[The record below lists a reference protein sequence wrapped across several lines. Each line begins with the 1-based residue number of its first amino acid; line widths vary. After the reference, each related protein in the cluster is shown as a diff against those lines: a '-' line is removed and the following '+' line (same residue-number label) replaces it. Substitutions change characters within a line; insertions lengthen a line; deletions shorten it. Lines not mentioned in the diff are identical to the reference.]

1 MGQARTGKS
10 SGAKNGGARNG
21 RVIMHLDMDAFFVN
35 VELLENPALRGE
47 PIIVAPLGPRSV
59 VCSASYEAR
68 AHGVRS
74 GMPLSR
80 ARNLSPNATVLP
92 LRGDYRHY
100 SRAVMA
106 ILNDLSPY
114 VEQVSVDEAFVD
126 LTGAYLHGQDPV
138 ALAQRARD
146 RIAQELSLPSSAGV
160 APNKLLAK
168 MASTGSKPNGLWVIP
183 PERVQEFLDPR
194 KVSDLWGV
202 GAKSTEQLSRYGIH
216 TIAQMRSMSLDWLKE
231 RFGTAQGE
239 HLWAMARGIDERPVI
254 TEREEKS
261 MGGEHTFETDTT
273 DAREVSA
280 AIRELSL
287 NLGKRLR
294 TAGKLAGGLSLKI
307 RYSTFE
313 THTRAIA
320 LNVPVDSGMQI
331 ASLALEALRADGI
344 LVEQDA
350 PRALRLIGVRAE
362 KLARAEDGVQQTLFD
377 SIESGAS
384 SRSAQTASAQTVSA
398 QTASAQTASAQTA
411 SAQRGGGERSD
422 GGGAGNSP
430 ENSARSGSGARTG
443 VSARTG
449 TGARL
454 VKSGRWSEVE
464 HVMDAIHRKYSQESL
479 KPASGVTAPEKNIE
493 EKNIEEK
500 SRDEE

>member
-1 MGQARTGKS
+1 MGQTRTGKS

-287 NLGKRLR
+287 KLGKRLR
-294 TAGKLAGGLSLKI
+294 SAGKLAGGLSLKI

-344 LVEQDA
+344 LVGQDV

-384 SRSAQTASAQTVSA
+384 SRSAQTASAQTSSAQTVSA
-398 QTASAQTASAQTA
+398 QSVSV
-411 SAQRGGGERSD
+411 QRDG
-422 GGGAGNSP
+422 GGGAGTSSGNGT
-430 ENSARSGSGARTG
+430 RSGSGARPG
-443 VSARTG
+443 S
-449 TGARL
+449 GARL

>member
-10 SGAKNGGARNG
+10 NGAKNGGARNS

-138 ALAQRARD
+138 ALAQCARD

-202 GAKSTEQLSRYGIH
+202 GAKSTGQLSRYGIH

-273 DAREVSA
+273 DARKISA

-287 NLGKRLR
+287 KLGKRLR
-294 TAGKLAGGLSLKI
+294 AAGKLAGGLSLKI

-344 LVEQDA
+344 LVGQDA

-384 SRSAQTASAQTVSA
+384 SRSAQTASAQTSSA
-398 QTASAQTASAQTA
+398 KIGSAQTA
-411 SAQRGGGERSD
+411 SAQRGGG
-422 GGGAGNSP
+422 GGAGNSL
-430 ENSARSGSGARTG
+430 GS
-443 VSARTG
+443 
-449 TGARL
+449 GARL

-479 KPASGVTAPEKNIE
+479 KPASGVAAPEKNIE

-500 SRDEE
+500 SHDEK

>member
-10 SGAKNGGARNG
+10 NGAKNGGARNS

-202 GAKSTEQLSRYGIH
+202 GAKSTGQLSRYGIH

-273 DAREVSA
+273 DARKISA

-287 NLGKRLR
+287 KLGKRLR
-294 TAGKLAGGLSLKI
+294 AAGKLAGGLSLKI

-344 LVEQDA
+344 LVGQDA

-384 SRSAQTASAQTVSA
+384 SRSAQTASAQTSSA
-398 QTASAQTASAQTA
+398 KIGSAQTA
-411 SAQRGGGERSD
+411 SAQRGGG
-422 GGGAGNSP
+422 GGAGNSL
-430 ENSARSGSGARTG
+430 GS
-443 VSARTG
+443 
-449 TGARL
+449 GARL

-479 KPASGVTAPEKNIE
+479 KPASGVAAPEKNIE

-500 SRDEE
+500 SHDEK

>member
-10 SGAKNGGARNG
+10 SGAKNGGVRNSGARNG

-68 AHGVRS
+68 AHGVHS

-138 ALAQRARD
+138 ALAQCARD

-239 HLWAMARGIDERPVI
+239 HLWAMARGIDERPVV

-287 NLGKRLR
+287 KLGKRLR
-294 TAGKLAGGLSLKI
+294 AAGKLAGGLSLKI

-331 ASLALEALRADGI
+331 ASLALEALRADEI
-344 LVEQDA
+344 LVGQAA

-377 SIESGAS
+377 SIESGAN
-384 SRSAQTASAQTVSA
+384 SRSAQTGSAQTVSA
-398 QTASAQTASAQTA
+398 Q
-411 SAQRGGGERSD
+411 RR

-430 ENSARSGSGARTG
+430 QNGTRTGFGIRPGSGTQLGSGARPG
-443 VSARTG
+443 S
-449 TGARL
+449 GARL

-493 EKNIEEK
+493 EKSHNKE
-500 SRDEE
+500 

>member
-1 MGQARTGKS
+1 MGQARTGK
-10 SGAKNGGARNG
+10 NRGARNS
-21 RVIMHLDMDAFFVN
+21 RIIMHLDMDAFFVN

-92 LRGDYRHY
+92 LRGDYRYY

-216 TIAQMRSMSLDWLKE
+216 TIAQMRSMSLDWLQE

-239 HLWAMARGIDERPVI
+239 HLWAMARGIDERSVI

-273 DAREVSA
+273 DAWEVGA
-280 AIRELSL
+280 ALRELSL
-287 NLGKRLR
+287 KLGKRLR
-294 TAGKLAGGLSLKI
+294 SAGKLAGGLSLKI

-331 ASLALEALRADGI
+331 ASLALDALRADGI
-344 LVEQDA
+344 LVGQQA

-362 KLARAEDGVQQTLFD
+362 KLARTEDGVQQTLFD
-377 SIESGAS
+377 SIESGAH
-384 SRSAQTASAQTVSA
+384 SRSAKA
-398 QTASAQTASAQTA
+398 ASAQTA
-411 SAQRGGGERSD
+411 SAQRGGG
-422 GGGAGNSP
+422 GGAGHSP
-430 ENSARSGSGARTG
+430 ENGTRSGP
-443 VSARTG
+443 
-449 TGARL
+449 GARL

-479 KPASGVTAPEKNIE
+479 KPASGVTAPEKNA
-493 EKNIEEK
+493 KEK
-500 SRDEE
+500 SQGVERLRDQD

>member
-1 MGQARTGKS
+1 MGQTRTGKS
-10 SGAKNGGARNG
+10 GSARNG

-47 PIIVAPLGPRSV
+47 PIIVAPLGLRSV

-216 TIAQMRSMSLDWLKE
+216 TIAQMKSMSLDWLKE
-231 RFGTAQGE
+231 RFGIAQGE

-261 MGGEHTFETDTT
+261 IGGEHTFETDTT

-287 NLGKRLR
+287 KLGKRLR

-384 SRSAQTASAQTVSA
+384 SRSTQTGSA
-398 QTASAQTASAQTA
+398 QTASAKVASAQTA
-411 SAQRGGGERSD
+411 SAQRGGG
-422 GGGAGNSP
+422 GGAGNSL
-430 ENSARSGSGARTG
+430 GS
-443 VSARTG
+443 
-449 TGARL
+449 GARL

-500 SRDEE
+500 SHNKE

>member
-1 MGQARTGKS
+1 MGQMRTGKS
-10 SGAKNGGARNG
+10 SGAKNG

-239 HLWAMARGIDERPVI
+239 HLWAMARGIDERPVV

-273 DAREVSA
+273 DAQEVSA

-287 NLGKRLR
+287 KLGKRLR
-294 TAGKLAGGLSLKI
+294 AAGKLAGGLSLKI

-344 LVEQDA
+344 LVGQDA

-377 SIESGAS
+377 SIESGAH
-384 SRSAQTASAQTVSA
+384 SRPTKITSVKTTSVKTV
-398 QTASAQTASAQTA
+398 SAQTA
-411 SAQRGGGERSD
+411 SAQRGGG
-422 GGGAGNSP
+422 GGAGTSSQNGTRSGP
-430 ENSARSGSGARTG
+430 GARSGFGTHSG
-443 VSARTG
+443 SG
-449 TGARL
+449 THLGSGARL

-479 KPASGVTAPEKNIE
+479 KPASGVTVPEKNIE
-493 EKNIEEK
+493 GKSHNEE
-500 SRDEE
+500 

>member
-1 MGQARTGKS
+1 MGQMRTGKN
-10 SGAKNGGARNG
+10 SGARNSGARNG

-202 GAKSTEQLSRYGIH
+202 GTKSTEQLSRYGIH

-287 NLGKRLR
+287 KLGKRLR

-344 LVEQDA
+344 LVGQDA

-362 KLARAEDGVQQTLFD
+362 KLARVEDGVQQTLFD

-384 SRSAQTASAQTVSA
+384 SRSAQTGSAKITSAQTVSA
-398 QTASAQTASAQTA
+398 KTASAKNASV
-411 SAQRGGGERSD
+411 QRGGG
-422 GGGAGNSP
+422 GAVHST
-430 ENSARSGSGARTG
+430 ENGTRSGS
-443 VSARTG
+443 
-449 TGARL
+449 GARL

-479 KPASGVTAPEKNIE
+479 KPASGVTAPDKNG
-493 EKNIEEK
+493 EEK
-500 SRDEE
+500 SQGVERLRDQD

>member
-1 MGQARTGKS
+1 MGQMRTGKN
-10 SGAKNGGARNG
+10 SGARNGGARNG

-138 ALAQRARD
+138 ALAQCARD

-287 NLGKRLR
+287 KLGKRLR

-398 QTASAQTASAQTA
+398 QTASAQTASAQ
-411 SAQRGGGERSD
+411 RGGGERSD

-493 EKNIEEK
+493 EKSHNEE
-500 SRDEE
+500 

>member
-1 MGQARTGKS
+1 MGQTRTGKS

-202 GAKSTEQLSRYGIH
+202 GAKSTGQLSRYGIH

-273 DAREVSA
+273 DARKISA

-287 NLGKRLR
+287 KLGKRLR
-294 TAGKLAGGLSLKI
+294 AAGKLAGGLSLKI

-344 LVEQDA
+344 LVGQDA

-384 SRSAQTASAQTVSA
+384 SRSAQTASAQTSSA
-398 QTASAQTASAQTA
+398 KIGSAQTA
-411 SAQRGGGERSD
+411 SAQRGGG
-422 GGGAGNSP
+422 GGAGNSL
-430 ENSARSGSGARTG
+430 GS
-443 VSARTG
+443 
-449 TGARL
+449 GARL

-479 KPASGVTAPEKNIE
+479 KPASGVAAPEKNIE

-500 SRDEE
+500 SHDEK

>member
-10 SGAKNGGARNG
+10 SGAKNGGARNSGARNG

-80 ARNLSPNATVLP
+80 ARNLNPNATVLP

-231 RFGTAQGE
+231 HFGAAQGE

-287 NLGKRLR
+287 KLGKRLR

-344 LVEQDA
+344 LIGQDA

-384 SRSAQTASAQTVSA
+384 SRSAQTISAKITSA
-398 QTASAQTASAQTA
+398 KVA
-411 SAQRGGGERSD
+411 SAQRGGGGVD
-422 GGGAGNSP
+422 NSSQNGTRTGFGIRP
-430 ENSARSGSGARTG
+430 GSGTQLGSGARSGS
-443 VSARTG
+443 
-449 TGARL
+449 GARL

-493 EKNIEEK
+493 EKSHNEE
-500 SRDEE
+500 

>member
-1 MGQARTGKS
+1 MGQTRTGKNS
-10 SGAKNGGARNG
+10 GARNG
-21 RVIMHLDMDAFFVN
+21 RVMMHLDMDAFFVN

-138 ALAQRARD
+138 ALAQHARD

-216 TIAQMRSMSLDWLKE
+216 TIAQMRAMSLDWLKE

-239 HLWAMARGIDERPVI
+239 HLWAMARGIDERPVTI
-254 TEREEKS
+254 EREEKAWGRAYLR
-261 MGGEHTFETDTT
+261 GGCDRCPGDSRCYSGAEPQTGQAPAHSRETRRRAQPQNPLQHLRNAHPRYCPERACRLRHADCLPGIGSP
-273 DAREVSA
+273 ACRW
-280 AIRELSL
+280 
-287 NLGKRLR
+287 NLGR
-294 TAGKLAGGLSLKI
+294 AGG
-307 RYSTFE
+307 
-313 THTRAIA
+313 
-320 LNVPVDSGMQI
+320 
-331 ASLALEALRADGI
+331 
-344 LVEQDA
+344 A
-350 PRALRLIGVRAE
+350 PPLRLIGVRAE
-362 KLARAEDGVQQTLFD
+362 KLTRAEDGVQQTLFD
-377 SIESGAS
+377 SIENRAS
-384 SRSAQTASAQTVSA
+384 SRSMQTGSARILSA
-398 QTASAQTASAQTA
+398 KPSPYN
-411 SAQRGGGERSD
+411 G
-422 GGGAGNSP
+422 GGGAGNSQR
-430 ENSARSGSGARTG
+430 NGTRTGSGIRLGSGAR
-443 VSARTG
+443 
-449 TGARL
+449 L
-454 VKSGRWSEVE
+454 MKNGRWSEVE
-464 HVMDAIHRKYSQESL
+464 HVMDAVHRKYSQESL
-479 KPASGVTAPEKNIE
+479 KPASGVASPQRKAEQESE
-493 EKNIEEK
+493 EGK
-500 SRDEE
+500 RG

>member
-1 MGQARTGKS
+1 MGQARAGKN
-10 SGAKNGGARNG
+10 SGARNSHIRNG

-74 GMPLSR
+74 GMPLRR
-80 ARNLSPNATVLP
+80 AQNLSPNATVLP

-216 TIAQMRSMSLDWLKE
+216 TIAQMRSLSLDWLQE

-261 MGGEHTFETDTT
+261 MGGEHTFEADTT
-273 DAREVSA
+273 DAQEVSA
-280 AIRELSL
+280 ALRELSL
-287 NLGKRLR
+287 KLGKRLR
-294 TAGKLAGGLSLKI
+294 SAGKLAGGLSLKI

-331 ASLALEALRADGI
+331 TSLALDALRADGI
-344 LVEQDA
+344 LVGHQA

-377 SIESGAS
+377 SIESGVHS
-384 SRSAQTASAQTVSA
+384 HSAKA
-398 QTASAQTASAQTA
+398 A
-411 SAQRGGGERSD
+411 SAQRGGG
-422 GGGAGNSP
+422 GVGNSSGP
-430 ENSARSGSGARTG
+430 DARTGASARSGSGAR
-443 VSARTG
+443 
-449 TGARL
+449 L
-454 VKSGRWSEVE
+454 VKSVRWSEVE

-479 KPASGVTAPEKNIE
+479 KPASGVAAPEEKAE
-493 EKNIEEK
+493 EGN
-500 SRDEE
+500 

>member
-1 MGQARTGKS
+1 MGQTRTGKS
-10 SGAKNGGARNG
+10 GGARNG

-106 ILNDLSPY
+106 ILHDLSPY

-216 TIAQMRSMSLDWLKE
+216 TIAQMRSMSLDWFKE

-273 DAREVSA
+273 DAREISA

-287 NLGKRLR
+287 KLGKRLR

-344 LVEQDA
+344 LVGQDA

-384 SRSAQTASAQTVSA
+384 SRSAQTASAQT
-398 QTASAQTASAQTA
+398 ASAQTSSVQTV
-411 SAQRGGGERSD
+411 SAQRGGG
-422 GGGAGNSP
+422 GAGTSSGNGT
-430 ENSARSGSGARTG
+430 RSGSGARPG
-443 VSARTG
+443 S
-449 TGARL
+449 GARL

-479 KPASGVTAPEKNIE
+479 KPASGVAAPEKNIE

-500 SRDEE
+500 SNNEE

>member
-1 MGQARTGKS
+1 MGQTRTGKN
-10 SGAKNGGARNG
+10 SGARRG

-74 GMPLSR
+74 GMPLSG

-106 ILNDLSPY
+106 ILHDLSPY

-273 DAREVSA
+273 DAQEVSA

-287 NLGKRLR
+287 KLGKRLR
-294 TAGKLAGGLSLKI
+294 SAGKLAGGLSLKI

-320 LNVPVDSGMQI
+320 LNVPIDSGMQI
-331 ASLALEALRADGI
+331 ASLALEALRADEI
-344 LVEQDA
+344 LVGQEA

-377 SIESGAS
+377 SIENGAS
-384 SRSAQTASAQTVSA
+384 SRSARTASVRT
-398 QTASAQTASAQTA
+398 T
-411 SAQRGGGERSD
+411 SAQRGGA
-422 GGGAGNSP
+422 GGAGNSM
-430 ENSARSGSGARTG
+430 ENSTRSGSGAHSG
-443 VSARTG
+443 S
-449 TGARL
+449 GARL

-479 KPASGVTAPEKNIE
+479 KPASGVAAPNQQAEQKAE
-493 EKNIEEK
+493 EGAL
-500 SRDEE
+500 SRGELSGEG

>member
-1 MGQARTGKS
+1 M
-10 SGAKNGGARNG
+10 
-21 RVIMHLDMDAFFVN
+21 
-35 VELLENPALRGE
+35 
-47 PIIVAPLGPRSV
+47 
-59 VCSASYEAR
+59 
-68 AHGVRS
+68 
-74 GMPLSR
+74 
-80 ARNLSPNATVLP
+80 
-92 LRGDYRHY
+92 
-100 SRAVMA
+100 
-106 ILNDLSPY
+106 
-114 VEQVSVDEAFVD
+114 DEAFVD

-231 RFGTAQGE
+231 RFSTAQGE

-273 DAREVSA
+273 DVQEVSA

-287 NLGKRLR
+287 KLGKRLR
-294 TAGKLAGGLSLKI
+294 SAGKLAGGISLKI

-313 THTRAIA
+313 THTRAIP

-331 ASLALEALRADGI
+331 ASLALEALRADEI
-344 LVEQDA
+344 LVGQAA

-377 SIESGAS
+377 SIESGAN
-384 SRSAQTASAQTVSA
+384 SRSAQTGSAKTASAQTVSV
-398 QTASAQTASAQTA
+398 QW
-411 SAQRGGGERSD
+411 G

-430 ENSARSGSGARTG
+430 QNGTRTGAGIYSGSGIHLG
-443 VSARTG
+443 S
-449 TGARL
+449 GARL

-479 KPASGVTAPEKNIE
+479 KPASGVAGPEQKAE
-493 EKNIEEK
+493 EKAGQK
-500 SRDEE
+500 AK

>member
-1 MGQARTGKS
+1 MGQARTGKNS
-10 SGAKNGGARNG
+10 GARNG

-35 VELLENPALRGE
+35 VELLENPALRGT

-138 ALAQRARD
+138 ALAQSARD

-239 HLWAMARGIDERPVI
+239 HLWAMARGIDERPVV

-273 DAREVSA
+273 DAHEIGA
-280 AIRELSL
+280 AVRELSL
-287 NLGKRLR
+287 KLGKRLR

-313 THTRAIA
+313 THTRAIPI
-320 LNVPVDSGMQI
+320 NVPVDSGMQI
-331 ASLALEALRADGI
+331 ASLALEALRADEI
-344 LVEQDA
+344 LVGQEA

-377 SIESGAS
+377 SIESGAG
-384 SRSAQTASAQTVSA
+384 SRSARTASAR
-398 QTASAQTASAQTA
+398 TASARIASV
-411 SAQRGGGERSD
+411 QRGGG
-422 GGGAGNSP
+422 GVGNSV
-430 ENSARSGSGARTG
+430 ENGARSESGAHSG
-443 VSARTG
+443 S
-449 TGARL
+449 GARL

-479 KPASGVTAPEKNIE
+479 KPASGVAAPNQQAEQKAE
-493 EKNIEEK
+493 EGK
-500 SRDEE
+500 

>member
-1 MGQARTGKS
+1 MGQTRTGKS
-10 SGAKNGGARNG
+10 GSARNG

-92 LRGDYRHY
+92 LRGDYRYY

-280 AIRELSL
+280 ALRELSL
-287 NLGKRLR
+287 KLGKRLR
-294 TAGKLAGGLSLKI
+294 SAGKLAGGLSLKI

-331 ASLALEALRADGI
+331 ASLALDALRADGI
-344 LVEQDA
+344 LVGQQA

-398 QTASAQTASAQTA
+398 QTASAQTASAQ
-411 SAQRGGGERSD
+411 RGG
-422 GGGAGNSP
+422 GGGAGNSL
-430 ENSARSGSGARTG
+430 GS
-443 VSARTG
+443 
-449 TGARL
+449 GARL

-479 KPASGVTAPEKNIE
+479 KPASGVTSPEKNIE

-500 SRDEE
+500 SHNEE

>member
-21 RVIMHLDMDAFFVN
+21 RVMMHLDMDAFFVN

-138 ALAQRARD
+138 ALAQCARD

-239 HLWAMARGIDERPVI
+239 HLWAMARGIDERSVI

-273 DAREVSA
+273 DAQEVSA

-344 LVEQDA
+344 LVGQDA

-384 SRSAQTASAQTVSA
+384 SRSAQTSSIQTGSAKV
-398 QTASAQTASAQTA
+398 A
-411 SAQRGGGERSD
+411 SAQRGD
-422 GGGAGNSP
+422 GGVGNSSQNGTRTGFGIRP
-430 ENSARSGSGARTG
+430 GSGTQLGSGARPG
-443 VSARTG
+443 S
-449 TGARL
+449 GARL

-493 EKNIEEK
+493 EKSHNEE
-500 SRDEE
+500 

>member
-10 SGAKNGGARNG
+10 SGAKNGGARNSGARNG

-80 ARNLSPNATVLP
+80 ARNLNPNATVLP

-231 RFGTAQGE
+231 HFGAAQGE

-287 NLGKRLR
+287 KLGKRLR

-344 LVEQDA
+344 LIGQDA

-384 SRSAQTASAQTVSA
+384 SRSAQTISAKITSA
-398 QTASAQTASAQTA
+398 KVA
-411 SAQRGGGERSD
+411 SAQRGGGGVD
-422 GGGAGNSP
+422 NSSQNGTRTGFGIRP
-430 ENSARSGSGARTG
+430 GSGTQLGSGARSGS
-443 VSARTG
+443 
-449 TGARL
+449 GARL

-479 KPASGVTAPEKNIE
+479 KPASGVNAPEKNIE
-493 EKNIEEK
+493 EKSHNKE
-500 SRDEE
+500 

>member
-10 SGAKNGGARNG
+10 SGAKNGGARNS
-21 RVIMHLDMDAFFVN
+21 RIIMHLDMDAFFVN

-92 LRGDYRHY
+92 LRGDYRYY

-106 ILNDLSPY
+106 ILNNLSPY

-138 ALAQRARD
+138 ALAQSARD

-287 NLGKRLR
+287 KLGKRLR

-344 LVEQDA
+344 LVRQDA

-384 SRSAQTASAQTVSA
+384 SRSTQTSSAKITSVQTASAQTVSV
-398 QTASAQTASAQTA
+398 
-411 SAQRGGGERSD
+411 QRGGGGEAS
-422 GGGAGNSP
+422 NSL
-430 ENSARSGSGARTG
+430 GS
-443 VSARTG
+443 
-449 TGARL
+449 GARL

-500 SRDEE
+500 SHDEK

>member
-1 MGQARTGKS
+1 MGQMRISKN
-10 SGAKNGGARNG
+10 SGVRNG

-168 MASTGSKPNGLWVIP
+168 MASTGSKPNGLWIIP

-231 RFGTAQGE
+231 RFGAAQGE

-273 DAREVSA
+273 DAQEVST

-287 NLGKRLR
+287 KLGKRLR
-294 TAGKLAGGLSLKI
+294 SAGKLAGGLSLKI

-313 THTRAIA
+313 THTRAIP
-320 LNVPVDSGMQI
+320 LNVPVDSSMQI
-331 ASLALEALRADGI
+331 ASLALEALRADEI
-344 LVEQDA
+344 VIEQTV

-377 SIESGAS
+377 SIEIGTNPRS
-384 SRSAQTASAQTVSA
+384 SQTASSQA
-398 QTASAQTASAQTA
+398 A
-411 SAQRGGGERSD
+411 SAQRGGGGVGKSL
-422 GGGAGNSP
+422 GNGT
-430 ENSARSGSGARTG
+430 RSGS
-443 VSARTG
+443 
-449 TGARL
+449 GARL

-479 KPASGVTAPEKNIE
+479 KPASGVAVPEQKVEERVEKTAE
-493 EKNIEEK
+493 
-500 SRDEE
+500 

>member
-287 NLGKRLR
+287 KLGKRLR
-294 TAGKLAGGLSLKI
+294 SAGKLAGGLSLKI

-344 LVEQDA
+344 LVGQDV

-384 SRSAQTASAQTVSA
+384 SRSAQTASAQTASAQTSSAQTVSA
-398 QTASAQTASAQTA
+398 QTVSV
-411 SAQRGGGERSD
+411 QRGGG
-422 GGGAGNSP
+422 GAGSSSGNGT
-430 ENSARSGSGARTG
+430 RSGSGARPG
-443 VSARTG
+443 S
-449 TGARL
+449 GARL

>member
-1 MGQARTGKS
+1 MGQTRTGKS
-10 SGAKNGGARNG
+10 GSARNG

-92 LRGDYRHY
+92 LRGDYRYY

-138 ALAQRARD
+138 ALAQCARD

-287 NLGKRLR
+287 KLGKRLR
-294 TAGKLAGGLSLKI
+294 SAGKLAGGLSLKI

-344 LVEQDA
+344 LVGQDV

-384 SRSAQTASAQTVSA
+384 SRSAQTASAQTASAQTSSAQTVSA
-398 QTASAQTASAQTA
+398 QTVSV
-411 SAQRGGGERSD
+411 QRGGG
-422 GGGAGNSP
+422 GAGSSSGNGT
-430 ENSARSGSGARTG
+430 RSGSGARPG
-443 VSARTG
+443 S
-449 TGARL
+449 GARL

>member
-1 MGQARTGKS
+1 MGQKRTG
-10 SGAKNGGARNG
+10 KNGGARNG

-106 ILNDLSPY
+106 ILHDLSPY

-273 DAREVSA
+273 DAHEISA
-280 AIRELSL
+280 AVRELSL
-287 NLGKRLR
+287 KLGKRLR
-294 TAGKLAGGLSLKI
+294 FAGKLAGGLSLKI

-313 THTRAIA
+313 THTRAIP

-331 ASLALEALRADGI
+331 ASLALEALRADEI
-344 LVEQDA
+344 LVGQEA

-377 SIESGAS
+377 SIENAAS
-384 SRSAQTASAQTVSA
+384 SRSARTASAR
-398 QTASAQTASAQTA
+398 TA
-411 SAQRGGGERSD
+411 SAQRGGG
-422 GGGAGNSP
+422 GVGNGP
-430 ENSARSGSGARTG
+430 ENGARSGSGAHSG
-443 VSARTG
+443 SA
-449 TGARL
+449 ARL

-479 KPASGVTAPEKNIE
+479 KPASGVAAPNQQAEQKAE
-493 EKNIEEK
+493 EGTL
-500 SRDEE
+500 SRGELSGEG

>member
-10 SGAKNGGARNG
+10 NGAKNGGARNS

-202 GAKSTEQLSRYGIH
+202 GAKSTGQLSRYGIH

-261 MGGEHTFETDTT
+261 MGGEHR
-273 DAREVSA
+273 AY
-280 AIRELSL
+280 
-287 NLGKRLR
+287 LR
-294 TAGKLAGGLSLKI
+294 
-307 RYSTFE
+307 
-313 THTRAIA
+313 
-320 LNVPVDSGMQI
+320 
-331 ASLALEALRADGI
+331 DGY
-344 LVEQDA
+344 D
-350 PRALRLIGVRAE
+350 RCS
-362 KLARAEDGVQQTLFD
+362 ED
-377 SIESGAS
+377 
-384 SRSAQTASAQTVSA
+384 
-398 QTASAQTASAQTA
+398 
-411 SAQRGGGERSD
+411 
-422 GGGAGNSP
+422 
-430 ENSARSGSGARTG
+430 
-443 VSARTG
+443 
-449 TGARL
+449 
-454 VKSGRWSEVE
+454 
-464 HVMDAIHRKYSQESL
+464 
-479 KPASGVTAPEKNIE
+479 
-493 EKNIEEK
+493 
-500 SRDEE
+500 